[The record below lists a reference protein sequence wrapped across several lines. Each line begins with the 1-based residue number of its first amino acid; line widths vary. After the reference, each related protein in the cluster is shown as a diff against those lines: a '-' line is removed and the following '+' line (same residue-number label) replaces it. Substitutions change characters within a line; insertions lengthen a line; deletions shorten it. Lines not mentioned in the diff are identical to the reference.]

1 MRRRRVDYLR
11 LKGIMPRGS
20 SSSMFRSLA
29 DHRIVLGQFRHA
41 NLTENHLY
49 QSVLRSLPSAQ
60 ASLDDAP
67 AFVPPMGRL
76 SYPADDFRLIL
87 IVWYSCS
94 NWSRYDSPC
103 FRACKGGL
111 STYTITGVCTS
122 TSSSNSTSNLLNILL
137 VERHWKWRREIYYW
151 HIMPSLN
158 SWWREAK
165 PNWYECTLS
174 CSTGDTV
181 VLHLW

>member
-76 SYPADDFRLIL
+76 SHPADDFRLIL
-87 IVWYSCS
+87 I
-94 NWSRYDSPC
+94 
-103 FRACKGGL
+103 
-111 STYTITGVCTS
+111 
-122 TSSSNSTSNLLNILL
+122 
-137 VERHWKWRREIYYW
+137 
-151 HIMPSLN
+151 M
-158 SWWREAK
+158 
-165 PNWYECTLS
+165 
-174 CSTGDTV
+174 
-181 VLHLW
+181 